1 MEPYDLILEDL
12 KEKTDKTQ
20 QHLRDQLGTIRTGR
34 ASPALVDTIRV
45 EYYGAPTPLNQ
56 VAHISVPEARQL
68 MIKPFDASPDVIR
81 EIEKAIL
88 KSDLGLNPQGDGK
101 ALRLVMPPLISWPF
115 AALFALLLWSTGWTG
130 WGTMLAGLFIGY
142 VAYDWIHY
150 YTHHGKPKGPIGK
163 FMRRYHMEHHFK
175 DQTTHHGLSSPL
187 WDLLLGTFTKP
198 TEATA
203 IEVELTGRDD

>member
-68 MIKPFDASPDVIR
+68 MIKAFDASPDVIR

-88 KSDLGLNPQGDGK
+88 KSDLGLNPQGDG
-101 ALRLVMPPLISWPF
+101 
-115 AALFALLLWSTGWTG
+115 
-130 WGTMLAGLFIGY
+130 
-142 VAYDWIHY
+142 
-150 YTHHGKPKGPIGK
+150 
-163 FMRRYHMEHHFK
+163 
-175 DQTTHHGLSSPL
+175 
-187 WDLLLGTFTKP
+187 
-198 TEATA
+198 
-203 IEVELTGRDD
+203 

>member
-45 EYYGAPTPLNQ
+45 DYYGAPTPLNQ

-81 EIEKAIL
+81 EVEKAIL

-101 ALRLVMPPLISWPF
+101 ALRLVMPPLSGEQRQKLV
-115 AALFALLLWSTGWTG
+115 ALRNERRDANKQADQMKKDGDLTEDQLKKSHDLIDKTLKACEAKLDEALKAKSREILE
-130 WGTMLAGLFIGY
+130 
-142 VAYDWIHY
+142 D
-150 YTHHGKPKGPIGK
+150 
-163 FMRRYHMEHHFK
+163 
-175 DQTTHHGLSSPL
+175 
-187 WDLLLGTFTKP
+187 
-198 TEATA
+198 
-203 IEVELTGRDD
+203 